1 MKGVR
6 VLTSNPGRTGI
17 VIQLGKEAVDGLYG
31 IGVWNAYATGREPA
45 EVKAWIDGFKAKHS
59 FEPDENAILS
69 YAYTDWFIRGGL
81 MPVGRDVTTERVAAA
96 LAASKEKHFI
106 FYGEKSFKDGHV
118 SPEDV
123 QVEQVQGGAWT
134 PVSKPMSPT

>member
-1 MKGVR
+1 

-31 IGVWNAYATGREPA
+31 IGVWNAYALGREPA
-45 EVKAWIDGFKAKHS
+45 EVKTWIDGFKAKHS

-81 MPVGRDVTTERVAAA
+81 MPVGRDVTTDRVAAA
-96 LAASKEKHFI
+96 LAASREKHFI
-106 FYGEKSFKDGHV
+106 FYGEKGFRDGHI

-123 QVEQVQGGAWT
+123 QVEQVQVRSLDAGQQAD
-134 PVSKPMSPT
+134 VAD